1 MGKIA
6 TLNEA
11 MQIAGSSEA
20 TTTQICAT
28 KKDAVDVGCK
38 VAGTYAEQ

>member
-11 MQIAGSSEA
+11 MQIAGKSEA

-28 KKDAVDVGCK
+28 KRML
-38 VAGTYAEQ
+38 